1 MLGPAF
7 GDRSWFRIAVIL
19 SGPWLALS
27 EDSAIFLAKRYLY
40 RSALLSGQ
48 IGSLRG
54 EKTTLWGNDRP
65 LQVADTCTCSYRL
78 LQGGGCLLWAHCQ
91 TGTQISVLLVR
102 ASAEFKV
109 NAMSTRQQQPTTPT
123 NASNQFSGSDRH
135 NSGLNDPTVVYD
147 RAAQERA
154 IQERA
159 AHENTNRES
168 FQQGYVEGRERAAKD
183 YANLSAQLR
192 SQPDR
197 TGSAGTTLG
206 ILFGILMT
214 AVIGGS
220 IAASFYFDGRIDA
233 LRAETENLN
242 ETLAEQ
248 DGELEDDV
256 LENDDTEDGNPFGNL
271 FQREEVPETPGFES
285 APAEQPTESFPSQ
298 VAPEPVPTEP
308 ELPQVG
314 DVDSDVSGVPESSS
328 EVAE

>member
-1 MLGPAF
+1 
-7 GDRSWFRIAVIL
+7 
-19 SGPWLALS
+19 
-27 EDSAIFLAKRYLY
+27 
-40 RSALLSGQ
+40 
-48 IGSLRG
+48 
-54 EKTTLWGNDRP
+54 
-65 LQVADTCTCSYRL
+65 
-78 LQGGGCLLWAHCQ
+78 
-91 TGTQISVLLVR
+91 
-102 ASAEFKV
+102 
-109 NAMSTRQQQPTTPT
+109 MSTRQQQPTTLA
-123 NASNQFSGSDRH
+123 NASNQSSDNQFSGSDRR
-135 NSGLNDPTVVYD
+135 NSVLTDPTVVYD

-159 AHENTNRES
+159 AQENANRES
-168 FQQGYVEGRERAAKD
+168 FQQGYVEGCERAAKD

-197 TGSAGTTLG
+197 TGAGTTLG

-220 IAASFYFDGRIDA
+220 IAASFYFDGQIDA

-256 LENDDTEDGNPFGNL
+256 LERDLLENDGAEGGNPFGNL
-271 FQREEVPETPGFES
+271 FQREEAPEPRGFES

-328 EVAE
+328 EIAE